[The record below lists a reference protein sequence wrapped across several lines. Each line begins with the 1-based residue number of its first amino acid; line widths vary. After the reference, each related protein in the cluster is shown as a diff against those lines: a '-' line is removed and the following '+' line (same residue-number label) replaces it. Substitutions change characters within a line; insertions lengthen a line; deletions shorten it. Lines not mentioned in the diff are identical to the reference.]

1 MRSLEKAK
9 YYISRSLELES
20 DSEVVREH
28 MDEIL
33 KELDIEKLPNTVNN

>member
-1 MRSLEKAK
+1 MGLLEKAK
-9 YYISRSLELES
+9 IYISRSLELES